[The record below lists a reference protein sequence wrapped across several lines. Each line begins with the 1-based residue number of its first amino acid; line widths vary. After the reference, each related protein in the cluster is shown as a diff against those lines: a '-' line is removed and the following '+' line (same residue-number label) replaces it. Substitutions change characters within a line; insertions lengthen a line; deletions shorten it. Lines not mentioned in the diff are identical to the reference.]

1 MWCTDPFTPRAT
13 GGKRQRF
20 CSEPCRRDFDSGCR
34 AWVKQFVSSELLPV
48 AALKHVLCQR
58 ARSFSGI
65 PASNPTGDTGRVIAP
80 IWGLPCACP
89 LSTVARTKD
98 SAYG

>member
-1 MWCTDPFTPRAT
+1 MKTRPCIWCGDPFTPRAT

-20 CSEPCRRDFDSGCR
+20 CSEQCRRAFDSGCR
-34 AWVKQFVSSELLPV
+34 AWGKQFLSSGLLPV

-65 PASNPTGDTGRVIAP
+65 PASNPTEKTPDGSSRRSGASPAP
-80 IWGLPCACP
+80 AP
-89 LSTVARTKD
+89 LAP
-98 SAYG
+98 